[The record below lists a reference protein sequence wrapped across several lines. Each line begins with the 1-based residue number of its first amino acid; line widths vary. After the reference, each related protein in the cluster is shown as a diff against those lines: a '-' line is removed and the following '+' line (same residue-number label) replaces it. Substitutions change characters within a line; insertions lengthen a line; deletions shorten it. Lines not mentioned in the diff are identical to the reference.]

1 MKNRDL
7 VGVKDTLTKLLTEY
21 NIDSILQICKKV
33 TFFPKAG
40 NEAYTF
46 LSNPNEVRKFLTSPT
61 KSDSAN
67 PESKDMVGKEA
78 AIDNPL

>member
-1 MKNRDL
+1 MKNKDL

-33 TFFPKAG
+33 TFFKKTE
-40 NEAYTF
+40 NEAYDF
-46 LSNPNEVRKFLTSPT
+46 LSNPDKVKEFLTSPA
-61 KSDSAN
+61 KPDSAN
-67 PESKDMVGKEA
+67 PEIKDIVGKEA

>member
-1 MKNRDL
+1 MKNKDL

-33 TFFPKAG
+33 TLFPKAN
-40 NEAYTF
+40 NEAYNF
-46 LSNPNEVRKFLTSPT
+46 LSNPNEVRKFLTSPA
-61 KSDSAN
+61 KPDSAN
-67 PESKDMVGKEA
+67 PEIKDMIGKES